1 MPSRA
6 QIMLMA
12 VKLKFRKETV
22 EDMILV
28 SCDPAEES
36 FISIFCGGGGKVGRE
51 GREE

>member
-12 VKLKFRKETV
+12 VKFRKEMV

-36 FISIFCGGGGKVGRE
+36 FISIFCKLSRC
-51 GREE
+51 RITSAI